1 MNAQAG
7 DRGRR
12 SPANGVLG
20 AAAVLF
26 VGYLVLLVLA
36 PARPP
41 APDALNVA
49 AAQGYDINAAFWAAV
64 LWTLFGAA
72 GLAWLSLAG
81 RLAAPAPETAR
92 APDVATHWKFGEVAI
107 VFALVVLAHWPA
119 FLARYGD
126 YAEDRYLLSTLAR
139 MACGETPYS
148 DFEFIYG
155 PLIIAP
161 AHAWMQVFGY
171 SMAAYY
177 ALYALA
183 LGALHAVVLLVLQ
196 RYLPDRRARYVAF
209 AIIAALLLDTL
220 LGLNWIGWRRFL
232 PLFALLV
239 VAARPLD
246 LRAALG
252 AGGLLALAGAYS
264 FEYAAAGL
272 AACGAIYAV
281 LLFKGD
287 LKRVIVC
294 GVVVAATAIAGTLA
308 IAALLTGGAL
318 GDYLISTAEIVA
330 AAGADGLGAFKFYW
344 TLHSAAA
351 FALLSLCVAVAGAG
365 ARRALAVE
373 LAEGDRLLIGGIALA
388 LVSFKIAFQR
398 ADIWHMGPPFLA
410 LAFLVLTRPPVA
422 AFTFDTRIRQA
433 ATALVVV
440 MALANLVG
448 MAPTASQHAVGWLN
462 GARDVFSGRP
472 ASGPIAAR
480 TTSTDRERTQ
490 ADADIVALAA
500 WLAAPAQRERPVIFY
515 GDLWWLNHRAG
526 VCPIGYLNYD
536 LIYANARRPIAAEA
550 AAHRNVL
557 VVLSEEQ
564 YAVLFEGAIPEPDE
578 PDLTAAK
585 RLALV
590 TSTVHHTQT
599 PYEQVL
605 KTELWR
611 RNLGAGLVEDFGEA
625 ARFGPYV
632 VIARGGAH

>member
-1 MNAQAG
+1 
-7 DRGRR
+7 
-12 SPANGVLG
+12 VLV

-49 AAQGYDINAAFWAAV
+49 AAQGYDINTAFWAAV

-72 GLAWLSLAG
+72 ALAWLSLRG
-81 RLAAPAPETAR
+81 RLVPPSAE
-92 APDVATHWKFGEVAI
+92 PDRTPLVATQWKLGEAAV

-119 FLARYGD
+119 FLARHGD
-126 YAEDRYLLSTLAR
+126 FAEDRYLLSTLAR
-139 MACGETPYS
+139 MACGEAPYR

-155 PLIIAP
+155 PLIIVP
-161 AHAWMQVFGY
+161 AHAWMQAFGY

-177 ALYALA
+177 ALYALL
-183 LGALHAVVLLVLQ
+183 LGALHAVLLLVLQ
-196 RYLPDRRARYVAF
+196 RYLPDRRARYAAF
-209 AIIAALLLDTL
+209 ALLAALLLDTL
-220 LGLNWIGWRRFL
+220 LGLNWIGWRRLL

-246 LRAALG
+246 MRAALG
-252 AGGLLALAGAYS
+252 AGGLLALAGAFS

-272 AACGAIYAV
+272 AACGAVYAA

-287 LKRVIVC
+287 PKRVVVC
-294 GVVVAATAIAGTLA
+294 GVIVAATAIIGALA

-318 GDYLISTAEIVA
+318 GDYLISTADIIA
-330 AAGADGLGAFKFYW
+330 AAGADGLGAFRFYW
-344 TLHSAAA
+344 TFHSAAA
-351 FALLSLCVAVAGAG
+351 FALLSLCVAVACAG
-365 ARRALAVE
+365 AKRALAIE
-373 LAEGDRLLIGGIALA
+373 LAEGDRLLIGGIAFA

-410 LAFLVLTRPPVA
+410 LAFLVLTRPQVA

-433 ATALVVV
+433 GMALVAL
-440 MALANLVG
+440 MALSNLIG

-462 GARDVFSGRP
+462 GARDVLSGRS
-472 ASGPIAAR
+472 ANGPIAAR
-480 TTSTDRERTQ
+480 TTSTKRERTHV
-490 ADADIVALAA
+490 DVDILALAA
-500 WLAAPAQRERPVIFY
+500 WLAAPAQRERPVLFY
-515 GDLWWLNHRAG
+515 GDLWWLNHRTG
-526 VCPIGYLNYD
+526 VCPVGYLNYD
-536 LIYANARRPIAAEA
+536 LMYANARRPIAAVA

-564 YAVLFEGAIPEPDE
+564 YAVLFEGAIPEARE

-590 TSTVHHTQT
+590 TSTVHYTQT
-599 PYEQVL
+599 PLEHVL
-605 KTELWR
+605 KIELWR
-611 RNLGAGLVEDFGEA
+611 RNLGASLVGDFGEA

-632 VIARGGAH
+632 VIARGGAAGLDRSAR